1 MITKEMENII
11 REAIWVDQLT
21 RTELSKIFIQ
31 SIYIINTEQAYD
43 GFWGANGYNNIM
55 LVGYGSDDK
64 YYVLSDKQCDVVR
77 LWKTNS
83 PSISIDI
90 PEDFN
95 CIRLFGFSQPLM
107 LFNFGSSATLT
118 SQEEYMKINSRE
130 EENPKLSSM
139 ED

>member
-1 MITKEMENII
+1 MITKEMESII

-21 RTELSKIFIQ
+21 QEELSKVFIQ
-31 SIYIINTEQAYD
+31 SVYIINTEQAYN

-55 LVGYGSDDK
+55 LVGYSSDDK
-64 YYVLSDKQCDVVR
+64 YYVLSDKQCDVVH

-83 PSISIDI
+83 PYISIDI

-95 CIRLFGFSQPLM
+95 CIRIFGFSQPLM
-107 LFNFGSSATLT
+107 LANSCSSATLT
-118 SQEEYMKINSRE
+118 SQEEYAKLYSQE
-130 EENPKLSSM
+130 EDIKLT